1 MKNQQLFGEKSM
13 FAAYAGNTS
22 EGGRPNQGL

>member
-13 FAAYAGNTS
+13 FATFAGNTS
-22 EGGRPNQGL
+22 EGGRPNQG